1 ATGLVLQALGG
12 VKYAVDGQAIEP
24 GKLVV
29 YKGLMYSNVPNL
41 IYFTGYFNASWT
53 LKVDLVADYACRVL
67 KHMDDVGAKQVTPRA
82 DNEVFAK
89 PPRRMPFI
97 SGYILR
103 AAGKMP
109 RQGAEFPWIT
119 ESNYFW
125 DRKTLLRGPVE
136 DDTLDFSGAKPIVL
150 PPLQRAE
157 QALQQ
162 AAE

>member
-1 ATGLVLQALGG
+1 
-12 VKYAVDGQAIEP
+12 
-24 GKLVV
+24 
-29 YKGLMYSNVPNL
+29 M
-41 IYFTGYFNASWT
+41 
-53 LKVDLVADYACRVL
+53 DLVADYACRVL
-67 KHMDDVGAKQVTPRA
+67 KHMDEVGARQVTPHA
-82 DNEVFAK
+82 DNDVFAK

-109 RQGAEFPWIT
+109 RQGAEFPWVT

-125 DRKTLLRGPVE
+125 DRKTLLRGAIE
-136 DDTLDFSGAKPIVL
+136 DDTLDFSGPKPIQL

-157 QALQQ
+157 PVLQQ